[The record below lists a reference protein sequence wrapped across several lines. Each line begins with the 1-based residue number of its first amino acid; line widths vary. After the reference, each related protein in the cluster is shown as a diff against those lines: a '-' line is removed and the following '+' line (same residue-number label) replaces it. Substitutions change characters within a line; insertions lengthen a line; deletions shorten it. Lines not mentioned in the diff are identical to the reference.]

1 MIIVGYF
8 HGFSTTKTQK
18 SPKSFELPPFCRAFQ
33 ADHFAKKKFPISS
46 INDGARVKI
55 LNDLKLL

>member
-1 MIIVGYF
+1 MG
-8 HGFSTTKTQK
+8 SQPQKTQK
-18 SPKSFELPPFCRAFQ
+18 SLKSFKLPPFCRAFY
-33 ADHFAKKKFPISS
+33 ADHFAKKKFLISS

>member
-1 MIIVGYF
+1 MG
-8 HGFSTTKTQK
+8 SQPQKTQK
-18 SPKSFELPPFCRAFQ
+18 SPKSFELPPVCRVFQ

-46 INDGARVKI
+46 INDGAIVKI

>member
-1 MIIVGYF
+1 MGSQPQK
-8 HGFSTTKTQK
+8 HQSLQK
-18 SPKSFELPPFCRAFQ
+18 SFKLPPFCRAFY
-33 ADHFAKKKFPISS
+33 ADHFAKKKFLISS